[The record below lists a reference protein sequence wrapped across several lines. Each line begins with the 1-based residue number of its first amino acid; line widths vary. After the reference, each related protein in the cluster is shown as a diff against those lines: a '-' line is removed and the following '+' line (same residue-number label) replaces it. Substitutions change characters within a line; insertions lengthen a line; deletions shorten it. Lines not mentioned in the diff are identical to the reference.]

1 MIEPDLKN
9 DSADDYEAAI
19 RGDVLRDRFPYA
31 GYLDLLKLIQR
42 EIEKNHGGAVLDVG
56 AGTGILAERL
66 YSTGHPVTLVDR
78 SARMIEIAGERMRNA
93 QLIVHDLKSGLPP
106 ELADRRFDAIVSTY
120 MISGFSD
127 SELVALIRSLRE
139 LLAPKGMIYCGG
151 NMFRTAE
158 EREFCRMENEAKW
171 NAEENYPIFE
181 EIASEFGF
189 PARFRRVS
197 YCAGVIMVSAPEE

>member
-9 DSADDYEAAI
+9 DFADDYEAAI

-120 MISGFSD
+120 MISGNFIG
-127 SELVALIRSLRE
+127 LQLTKRI
-139 LLAPKGMIYCGG
+139 
-151 NMFRTAE
+151 
-158 EREFCRMENEAKW
+158 
-171 NAEENYPIFE
+171 
-181 EIASEFGF
+181 
-189 PARFRRVS
+189 
-197 YCAGVIMVSAPEE
+197 SA